1 MNYFR
6 FHGSNA
12 VESKVVCSNF
22 SSKLYCVWQT
32 SALCKLLLNANH
44 CAMETVAHGRYPP
57 KMRIVLA
64 GRPRVGTV
72 DSRTPVKIPFD
83 VEDLEI

>member
-6 FHGSNA
+6 FRGSNG
-12 VESKVVCSNF
+12 VESKVVCLN
-22 SSKLYCVWQT
+22 LLT
-32 SALCKLLLNANH
+32 RALCKQLLNANH

-83 VEDLEI
+83 VKDFEI